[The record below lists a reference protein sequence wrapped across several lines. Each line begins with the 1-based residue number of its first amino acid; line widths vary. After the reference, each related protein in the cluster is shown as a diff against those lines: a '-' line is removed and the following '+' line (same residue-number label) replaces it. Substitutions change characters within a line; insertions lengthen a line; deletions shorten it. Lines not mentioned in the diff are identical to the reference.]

1 MVMGWPRG
9 RLLPTPGAPPRRFSS
24 KQRADCFGVCAHGG
38 APGDPK
44 PKTAAPVPTNCVHF
58 ALPPR
63 SCLQRDALASPKPP
77 PQDPRRPFPADAGR
91 SLRLRDPNP
100 KTSCPPSPRAAA
112 GQGAT
117 KPAGR
122 SRPQKA
128 KNNQKKRQNTNQPNP
143 NPYRRKPARCQ
154 PRRRHRARPRWQP
167 WRTAEAP
174 CPLGAARSPSFG
186 VRNQVLMQ
194 NAHPVCTLG
203 VDLDG
208 HPRCQRGLRDAG
220 TAVPPRRRCHHPRGV
235 LGAP

>member
-9 RLLPTPGAPPRRFSS
+9 CFLPTPGAPLAVSPLSNEPTASVRARMGEPRETPNPKRRRRSRRTAFILPYLLGVAFRETLWPAPNPRRT
-24 KQRADCFGVCAHGG
+24 
-38 APGDPK
+38 P
-44 PKTAAPVPTNCVHF
+44 AAP
-58 ALPPR
+58 L
-63 SCLQRDALASPKPP
+63 
-77 PQDPRRPFPADAGR
+77 PADAGR

-100 KTSCPPSPRAAA
+100 KTSCPPSPRAAT

-220 TAVPPRRRCHHPRGV
+220 TAVPPRRQCHHPGGV